1 MIGVIDA
8 EFGNFKSVVNMCD
21 YLNLD
26 VKHITN
32 YQEMENSDHI
42 ILPGVGSFGAAANK
56 LRSLGF
62 IDSIKEHAIIKQ
74 RPFLGIC
81 IGMQLMFSNS
91 EEDSYLSTGIGLFEG
106 SITKLK
112 ISGKQKIP
120 NMGWRF
126 ISGNGRLLKS
136 NDTLMRNRFY
146 FTHSYAL
153 QMDTAISNNFDNI
166 YSSKFV
172 EDFCCGFEYKNIY
185 GVQFHPEKSHNYGL
199 KLMRNFG
206 NL

>member
-32 YQEMENSDHI
+32 YQEIEDSDHI
-42 ILPGVGSFGAAANK
+42 ILPGVGSFGAAAKK
-56 LRSLGF
+56 LRLLGF

-81 IGMQLMFSNS
+81 IGMQLMFRNS
-91 EEDSYLSTGIGLFEG
+91 EEDSFLSSGIGLFEG
-106 SITKLK
+106 NITKLK
-112 ISGKQKIP
+112 ISNKQKIP

-126 ISGNGRLLKS
+126 ISGNGRLIQS
-136 NDTLMRNRFY
+136 DDTLERNRFY

-153 QMDTAISNNFDNI
+153 HMDTAIKNNFDNI
-166 YSSKFV
+166 YSSKFT
-172 EDFCCGFEYKNIY
+172 EDFCCGFECENIY

-199 KLMRNFG
+199 KLINSFG